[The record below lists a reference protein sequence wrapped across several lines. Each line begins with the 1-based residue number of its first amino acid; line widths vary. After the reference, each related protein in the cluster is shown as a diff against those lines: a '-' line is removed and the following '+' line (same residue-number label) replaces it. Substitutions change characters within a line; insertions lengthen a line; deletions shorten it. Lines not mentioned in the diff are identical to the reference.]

1 MSEESSLGEPANL
14 DDAQSSRR
22 PRRRRTT
29 VISFAAGALAAAA
42 IAVVVIV
49 ATGSAAQ
56 PQRYTGVP
64 VPCTLVSPSTLAKY
78 MPSATSRPT
87 VLPSSSTQQEGGCTW
102 SSISDGEDRVL
113 TVEVAVYTSSSGVTK
128 ARQAFSQGLHCTTC
142 RAGRGSTVTTLP
154 VTGVGDQAA
163 ALSVVSGAHD
173 LLMGV
178 RSGNADIALVYDI
191 DPIGSAPPL
200 PARAVL
206 LADATAMSRDVLAA
220 LAHPAAVTSATAAAS
235 STPSAI
241 VSSPS
246 PSIVSSPSP
255 SQGPQYVNPSHA
267 CTLVTPATLARYL
280 PGGTEVP
287 PAPSTVPTTS
297 LPGMP
302 RQSEC
307 GWTTPNGVVL
317 SLSISVFNSASGT
330 AAARSQFEIGVQLT
344 KQGSVIAGAH
354 TKVNGSRPVAGLGD
368 QATVILQTTTVPSLG
383 SYATTHGDQLFIWSG
398 NAVIGVDMSYA
409 SSAILPTLPSRAEQ
423 LTTAVGI
430 ARGVLA
436 ALPKS

>member
-1 MSEESSLGEPANL
+1 
-14 DDAQSSRR
+14 
-22 PRRRRTT
+22 
-29 VISFAAGALAAAA
+29 
-42 IAVVVIV
+42 
-49 ATGSAAQ
+49 
-56 PQRYTGVP
+56 
-64 VPCTLVSPSTLAKY
+64 VPCTLVSRSTLAKY
-78 MPSATSRPT
+78 MPSATSSPA
-87 VLPSSSTQQEGGCTW
+87 VLPSSSTRQEGGCTW
-102 SSISDGEDRVL
+102 SSISDGEDRIL
-113 TVEVAVYTSSSGVTK
+113 TVEIAVYTSSSGVTK

-142 RAGRGSTVTTLP
+142 RAGRGITVTTLP
-154 VTGVGDQAA
+154 VTGVGDQAS
-163 ALSVVSGAHD
+163 ALSVISSAHD

-220 LAHPAAVTSATAAAS
+220 LAHPAAVTSATATAS
-235 STPSAI
+235 PTPSAI

-246 PSIVSSPSP
+246 PPRSILSSPSIVSSP

-267 CTLVTPATLARYL
+267 CTLVTPATLAEYL
-280 PGGTEVP
+280 SGGTEVP
-287 PAPSTVPTTS
+287 PVPSTVPATS

-302 RQSEC
+302 QQSEC
-307 GWTTPNGVVL
+307 GWTTPGGVVL
-317 SLSISVFNSASGT
+317 SLSVSVFNSASGAG
-330 AAARSQFEIGVQLT
+330 AAQSQFEIGVQLA

-398 NAVIGVDMSYA
+398 NAVIEVEMSYA
-409 SSAILPTLPSRAEQ
+409 SSVILPTLPSRAEQ